1 MQLTLEVD
9 VCVGFDP
16 GTKVGK
22 GTKSHVRMKHY
33 RYRVN
38 TN

>member
-1 MQLTLEVD
+1 MRLKLEVD

-16 GTKVGK
+16 GTKVAK
-22 GTKSHVRMKHY
+22 DTKSHVRMKHS